1 MLFYYQRHEMLAQS
15 AKIKYLRFMYK
26 SWKGP
31 RCFEWPDKIKVQ
43 QHIGF
48 KLPCLWRFV
57 LPMFVGS
64 NMVQIYSC

>member
-48 KLPCLWRFV
+48 KLPCL
-57 LPMFVGS
+57 
-64 NMVQIYSC
+64 